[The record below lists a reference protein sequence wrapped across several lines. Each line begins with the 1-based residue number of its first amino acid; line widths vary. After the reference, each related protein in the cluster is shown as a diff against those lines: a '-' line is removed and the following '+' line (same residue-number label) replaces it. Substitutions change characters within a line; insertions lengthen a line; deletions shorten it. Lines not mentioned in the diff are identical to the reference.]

1 MVLRRRGCCISLF
14 IDFIT
19 ERFELGD
26 QLWVLAAQDELL
38 RQLDCTAVGPEA
50 LEMVA
55 GGAGG
60 ALEDLDRVARDVA
73 PVAVVQ
79 RAAESHLAAVVPVE
93 LHGVVLL
100 QAVRVEELEARP
112 NDALLHAIVS
122 LIVGDHVFLR
132 DALPPLLSLALLSI
146 LLLRL
151 LVEGHL
157 IFHLP
162 ELLADEALSEA
173 FMAVPAH
180 EVATFVVASLLPLRI
195 LSVKA
200 CPVPLD
206 VVLLD
211 QV

>member
-1 MVLRRRGCCISLF
+1 M
-14 IDFIT
+14 
-19 ERFELGD
+19 
-26 QLWVLAAQDELL
+26 LAAQDELL
-38 RQLDCTAVGPEA
+38 CQFDGTTVGPEA

-55 GGAGG
+55 GGASG

-73 PVAVVQ
+73 PIAVVQ
-79 RAAESHLAAVVPVE
+79 RAAESHLASVVSVE

-112 NDALLHAIVS
+112 DDALLHAV
-122 LIVGDHVFLR
+122 VGLVVGGHVLLGN
-132 DALPPLLSLALLSI
+132 ALPLLLRLALLAI

-157 IFHLP
+157 ILHLAK
-162 ELLADEALSEA
+162 LLADEALSKA

-180 EVATFVVASLLPLRI
+180 KVASLVIPCLLPLRI
-195 LSVKA
+195 LSVEA
-200 CPVPLD
+200 CPVSLN